1 MYQPEL
7 LYTTEEHGCS
17 MTTFFNRVEQ
27 HEPTILIVKTATED
41 VKKNALNSLSFFRSR
56 HFVF

>member
-41 VKKNALNSLSFFRSR
+41 VKLNSICVQST
-56 HFVF
+56 